1 VGRNLDGL
9 WLSGLGE
16 FNISNLEVLAVL
28 GLIEIM
34 SELIYTVNS
43 ELSAECIDNA
53 TSFDF
58 ITCQVVIANEV
69 LTWLI
74 HCKSLR
80 KLLSLE

>member
-1 VGRNLDGL
+1 MGRNLDGL
-9 WLSGLGE
+9 WFSGLGE
-16 FNISNLEVLAVL
+16 FNVSNLKVLAVL
-28 GLIEIM
+28 GLIEIV

-43 ELSAECIDNA
+43 ELSAKSIDNT

-58 ITCQVVIANEV
+58 ITCQVVIPNEV

-80 KLLSLE
+80 